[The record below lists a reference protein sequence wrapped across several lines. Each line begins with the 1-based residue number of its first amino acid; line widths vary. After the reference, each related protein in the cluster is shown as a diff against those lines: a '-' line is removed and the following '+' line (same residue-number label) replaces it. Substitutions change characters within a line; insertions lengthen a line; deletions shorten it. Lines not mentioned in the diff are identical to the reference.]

1 LQAGVSAR
9 LLTHLNVSFDL
20 AYVRWSDFPVPASHL
35 DLDVDLKQFNSML
48 HIPAGRTYPSP
59 QFHDIVVPR
68 VGVEAHIYDRPRLA
82 LDLRGGYV
90 YEATPAPE
98 QFGESNFADGDKHTF
113 SVGVGVELRRLGPIL
128 PLPLALDTHVAVTY
142 MPDRAN
148 HKIDPRDPVGDF
160 VAGGVVPQVG
170 ATLRTRF

>member
-1 LQAGVSAR
+1 
-9 LLTHLNVSFDL
+9 
-20 AYVRWSDFPVPASHL
+20 
-35 DLDVDLKQFNSML
+35 LKQFNSML
-48 HIPAGRTYPSP
+48 HIPAGRIYPSP

-68 VGVEAHIYDRPRLA
+68 VGVEARIYDRPRLG

-98 QFGESNFADGDKHTF
+98 QIGESNFADGDKHTF
-113 SVGVGVELRRLGPIL
+113 SVGLGVELRRLGPIL
-128 PLPLALDTHVAVTY
+128 PLPLALDAHVAVTY